1 MTNTMKNRKA
11 TLEVYFVPEGMTG
24 RNESTWMMR
33 EDGVL
38 VKQNIILSIWDTQKS
53 EANSSAERGPVF
65 YRVNFFDSLSLEK
78 RVGEMTKKFK
88 GTPSRNT
95 NGYYDTAS
103 FEILRKMELTEYL
116 DSLARKG

>member
-1 MTNTMKNRKA
+1 
-11 TLEVYFVPEGMTG
+11 
-24 RNESTWMMR
+24 WMMR

-103 FEILRKMELTEYL
+103 FEVHKKDGLISYL
-116 DSLARKG
+116 ESLGK